1 MALDGPY
8 TVDDLL
14 RMTGYKPRRKPAWL
28 EQLDARPEPAGGG
41 AGQTETQGHGAK
53 GPRRAKSAIRNPRSE
68 MKRALRLLGVDPGTR
83 RVGWGVIER
92 TRDGALRL
100 IHCGCIAPSPKL
112 TLKERLRDIF
122 AELEDVLRRTR
133 PDAAALEET
142 FAGVNMKSAIA
153 MGEGRGIALLC
164 LARAG
169 VEVLELS
176 PRSIK
181 QAVTGT
187 GAAGK
192 ARVAAMVA
200 AQLGLSEPPT
210 PEDITDALAAAI
222 ALARRVPQ

>member
-1 MALDGPY
+1 MLTILYGMALNGPY

-14 RMTGYKPRRKPAWL
+14 RMTGCKPKPKPAWL
-28 EQLDARPEPAGGG
+28 ETLAARCAEAAPGGG
-41 AGQTETQGHGAK
+41 AAT
-53 GPRRAKSAIRNPRSE
+53 RKSAIRHPQSAIRRAPRS
-68 MKRALRLLGVDPGTR
+68 LRLLGIDPGTR
-83 RVGWGVIER
+83 RVGWGVVEYSKA
-92 TRDGALRL
+92 DARL
-100 IHCGCIAPSPKL
+100 KLLACGCITPSGKL
-112 TLKERLRDIF
+112 PLKDRLRDIF
-122 AELEDVLRRTR
+122 SELETVLQRTQ
-133 PDAAALEET
+133 PHAAALEET

-169 VEVLELS
+169 IDVLELS

-181 QAVTGT
+181 QAVTGS

-200 AQLGLSEPPT
+200 AQLGLKTPPT

-222 ALARRVPQ
+222 ALARRT